1 MKVISITIVNIA
13 PHLQHARA
21 QILFVNSFTS
31 ALIPAMKK
39 CNRSAVDHLTIN
51 NHHIDIAH
59 DNAATN
65 DTAQLR
71 RQWRKRCS
79 LLHSR
84 GPLFHERFITGL
96 GFSFLG
102 LVFWLRICGSVVVG
116 FVWRAFDCVLTLCIS
131 GGPSVRTHISRVT
144 EVLLLVMVMV
154 AIQAHLLCD
163 PCIWRV

>member
-102 LVFWLRICGSVVVG
+102 LVFGFAFVVQWLWVLFGAHSIVFSHYASVEVQASARISL
-116 FVWRAFDCVLTLCIS
+116 A
-131 GGPSVRTHISRVT
+131 
-144 EVLLLVMVMV
+144 
-154 AIQAHLLCD
+154 
-163 PCIWRV
+163 